1 MPFLKNKIRRNFWQK
16 IIVRVGNQDVP
27 GIITNNEQ
35 DLKKEVQMWTD
46 LHTGFDESKYPHINK
61 GLDGI
66 VAFST
71 TKSFIDGAVGELIYA
86 GYNIDTLAENATFE
100 EVCFLLWNDRLPNS
114 EELAALNN
122 ELIKERS
129 LPQVVLN
136 YLTTTD
142 KESEPMAVLQ
152 SAVSM
157 LADFDP
163 TKGKFDSELF
173 MSQAISITAKI
184 PSIIAAFDRYR
195 HDKEVIAPLNS
206 GSTAFNFLYML
217 NGEEPGTQAEK
228 TMDLCLILHAEHGM
242 NASTFT
248 ARTVCATMSDIYSST
263 TAAIG
268 ALKGPLH
275 GGANTAVMKTLIELG
290 KDGKDADAVAF
301 TKNKLANKEKI
312 MGFGHRVYKV
322 FDPRGRHL
330 QKMAKALSEETGHE
344 ELYRWSMDMLNTMKS
359 EKNIDPN
366 VDFFSATVYY
376 SIGIQPD
383 LFTCIFTMSRVS
395 GWTGHFMEQAAN
407 NRLIRPRALYVG
419 EKNLDWT
426 PVEKR

>member
-1 MPFLKNKIRRNFWQK
+1 MS
-16 IIVRVGNQDVP
+16 
-27 GIITNNEQ
+27 
-35 DLKKEVQMWTD
+35 TD
-46 LHTGFDESKYPHINK
+46 LHTGFDEQQYPHINK

-71 TKSFIDGAVGELIYA
+71 TKSFIDGAIGELIYA
-86 GYNIDTLAENATFE
+86 GYSIDTLAENATFE

-114 EELAALNN
+114 EELAALQA
-122 ELIKERS
+122 ELIKERN
-129 LPQVVLN
+129 LPEVVLN
-136 YLTTTD
+136 YLTSTD
-142 KESEPMAVLQ
+142 KEAEPMAVLQ

-184 PSIIAAFDRYR
+184 PSIIASFDRYR
-195 HDKEVIAPLNS
+195 HGKEVIAPLDS

-248 ARTVCATMSDIYSST
+248 ARTVCATMSDIYSSA

-275 GGANTAVMKTLIELG
+275 GGANTAVMKTLLELE
-290 KDGKDADAVAF
+290 KEGKDADAVAF
-301 TKNKLANKEKI
+301 TKKKLANKEKI
-312 MGFGHRVYKV
+312 MGFGHRVYKT

-383 LFTCIFTMSRVS
+383 LYTCIFTMSRIS

-419 EKNLDWT
+419 EKNLPWVSVD
-426 PVEKR
+426 ER

>member
-1 MPFLKNKIRRNFWQK
+1 MSKDI
-16 IIVRVGNQDVP
+16 
-27 GIITNNEQ
+27 
-35 DLKKEVQMWTD
+35 
-46 LHTGFDESKYPHINK
+46 HTGFDETQYPHINR

-71 TKSFIDGAVGELIYA
+71 TKSFIDGQKGELIYA

-100 EVCFLLWNDRLPNS
+100 EVCFLLWNDRLPNAK
-114 EELAALNN
+114 ELETLKAD
-122 ELIKERS
+122 LIQERN
-129 LPQVVLN
+129 LPEVVLN
-136 YLTTTD
+136 YLTGTD
-142 KESEPMAVLQ
+142 KDAEPMAVLQ

-163 TKGKFDSELF
+163 TKGAYDSNLF
-173 MSQAISITAKI
+173 MSQAISLTAKI
-184 PSIIAAFDRYR
+184 PAIIAAFDRYR
-195 HDKEVIAPLNS
+195 NGKEIVAPLS
-206 GSTAFNFLYML
+206 DGSTAKNFLYML
-217 NGEEPGTQAEK
+217 NGVEPGSQAEK

-248 ARTVCATMSDIYSST
+248 ARTICATMSDMYSSIT
-263 TAAIG
+263 GAIG

-275 GGANTAVMKTLIELG
+275 GGANTAVMNTLLELEAQ
-290 KDGKDADAVAF
+290 GKDADAVAF
-301 TKNKLANKEKI
+301 TKDKLAKKEKI

-330 QKMAKALSEETGHE
+330 QKMSKGLSEETGHE
-344 ELYRWSMDMLNTMKS
+344 EFYEWSMDMLNTMKS

-383 LFTCIFTMSRVS
+383 LYTCIFTMSRIS
-395 GWTGHFMEQAAN
+395 GWTGHYMEQAAN

-419 EKNLDWT
+419 EKNLDWV
-426 PVEKR
+426 PVEER

>member
-1 MPFLKNKIRRNFWQK
+1 MSK
-16 IIVRVGNQDVP
+16 
-27 GIITNNEQ
+27 
-35 DLKKEVQMWTD
+35 D
-46 LHTGFDESKYPHINK
+46 LHTGFDENQYPHINK

-71 TKSFIDGAVGELIYA
+71 TKSFIDGAVGELIYS

-100 EVCFLLWNDRLPNS
+100 EVCFLLWNDRLPNTD
-114 EELAALNN
+114 ELKELENAL
-122 ELIKERS
+122 IIEREIPS
-129 LPQVVLN
+129 VVLD
-136 YLTTTD
+136 YLSNTN
-142 KESEPMAVLQ
+142 KEAEPMAVLQ

-173 MSQAISITAKI
+173 MNQAIALTAKI
-184 PSIIAAFDRYR
+184 PTIIAAYDRIR
-195 HDKEVIAPLNS
+195 HGKEVVAPLKE
-206 GSTAFNFLYML
+206 GSTARNFLYML
-217 NGEEPGTQAEK
+217 NGELPGEHAEK
-228 TMDLCLILHAEHGM
+228 TMDLCLIIHAEHGM

-248 ARTVCATMSDIYSST
+248 CRTVCATMSDMYSAV

-275 GGANTAVMKTLIELG
+275 GGANTAVMNTLLELE
-290 KDGKDADAVAF
+290 KQGKDADAVAF
-301 TKNKLANKEKI
+301 TKAKLAKKEKI
-312 MGFGHRVYKV
+312 MGFGHRVYKT

-383 LFTCIFTMSRVS
+383 LYTCIFTMSRIS

-407 NRLIRPRALYVG
+407 NRLIRPRSLYVG

-426 PVEKR
+426 PITQR